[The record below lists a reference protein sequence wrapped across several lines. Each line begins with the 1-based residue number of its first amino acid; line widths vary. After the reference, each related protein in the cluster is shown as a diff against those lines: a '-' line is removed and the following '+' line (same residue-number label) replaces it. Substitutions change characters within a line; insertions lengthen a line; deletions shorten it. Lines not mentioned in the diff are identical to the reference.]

1 MRSEHE
7 RPLISPEIDALAKI
21 IVDAFFKV
29 HIALGPGLLESAYV
43 ACVAHE
49 LRSRGINV
57 RLDVELPVNYGGM
70 RLDVGY
76 RLDMLVE
83 ELIIVEFK
91 AVDKIIPI
99 HRAQMITYLKLS
111 EKRLGFL
118 VNFNVERIRDG
129 IERIAC

>member
-1 MRSEHE
+1 MSSFGE

-57 RLDVELPVNYGGM
+57 RLEVELPIVYGGM
-70 RLDVGY
+70 KLDVGY

-83 ELIIVEFK
+83 DLIIVEFK
-91 AVDKIIPI
+91 SVEKLLPI

-118 VNFNVERIRDG
+118 VNFNVEKIRDG
-129 IERIAC
+129 IERIAY